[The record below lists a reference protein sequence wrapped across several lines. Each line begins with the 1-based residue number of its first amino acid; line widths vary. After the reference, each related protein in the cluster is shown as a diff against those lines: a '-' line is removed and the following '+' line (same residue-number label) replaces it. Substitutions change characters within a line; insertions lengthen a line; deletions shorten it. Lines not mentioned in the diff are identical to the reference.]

1 MSFKF
6 KNTGQ
11 DLNEIRKRL
20 AKDAIQENQDLF
32 PLSPKTPLRKG
43 IKNGETLF
51 EMNFDLLDQISDN
64 LRNLIM
70 TQKGERIGRGNFG
83 TNLYRIYSNTNIEN
97 PDELAIQEI
106 SETVSTFMPQVSLED
121 FTSEKINNGPDD
133 FVIYNINIYYSVPAI
148 SSEKRS
154 ISVNLKMT
162 K

>member
-1 MSFKF
+1 
-6 KNTGQ
+6 
-11 DLNEIRKRL
+11 
-20 AKDAIQENQDLF
+20 
-32 PLSPKTPLRKG
+32 
-43 IKNGETLF
+43 
-51 EMNFDLLDQISDN
+51 
-64 LRNLIM
+64 M

-162 K
+162 N